1 MIELFVFGL
10 FIFSIY
16 ILSVI
21 GGSLVVLALL
31 WISVAVEFTVFFIMI
46 LDRINNKMLRSN

>member
-1 MIELFVFGL
+1 MIELFVLGL

-31 WISVAVEFTVFFIMI
+31 WISIAVEFTVFFIMI